1 MTKITSWVSLFIERN
16 LAVYFD
22 YFGIDHIPQQVLN
35 KKHIFR
41 IQVNGSVMGEFYCII
56 FIEYMLGG
64 IILLDYSNL
73 FSPNENGKIT
83 YQIF

>member
-22 YFGIDHIPQQVLN
+22 CFGIDHIPQEVLN

-41 IQVNGSVMGEFYCII
+41 IQVNDLLWVN
-56 FIEYMLGG
+56 FIV
-64 IILLDYSNL
+64 S
-73 FSPNENGKIT
+73 FS
-83 YQIF
+83 